1 MNHVTHIDPRWV
13 GRLARSRAADDR
25 RQFQRY
31 QGSGL
36 VANIEQELLE
46 VDDVSISGI
55 RVPGTRL
62 PRGRMVAV
70 RLIPR
75 EGTKLALN
83 HAVTTTAEVVGVEN
97 GHTRLHFVSAQ
108 FSVAKLVIRHIAG
121 RTGVQPF
128 IVK

>member
-1 MNHVTHIDPRWV
+1 MNHGVQADPHWV
-13 GRLARSRAADDR
+13 ARLARSRGSDDR

-31 QGSGL
+31 EGAGL
-36 VANIEQELLE
+36 IANIEQELLE

-55 RVPGTRL
+55 RVPGTHL
-62 PRGRMVAV
+62 KRGSTVVV

-75 EGTKLALN
+75 EGKKLALN
-83 HAVTTTAEVVGVEN
+83 HAVTAVAEVVGVEG
-97 GHTRLHFVSAQ
+97 GHTRLHFVSLQ
-108 FSVAKLVIRHIAG
+108 FSLAKLVIRHIAS